1 MIVLLL
7 FVAVMT
13 PYEVAFLQDSGTVGA
28 LFCVNIFLDFLFCLR
43 MNPRAKW
50 AMWCLWRRDVGRPL
64 HSSCDKDVV
73 QAHHTS
79 NHLLVGHLAHRP
91 PQWYVPI
98 CGTSMRSCHSR
109 ATVRG

>member
-7 FVAVMT
+7 FAAVMT

-43 MNPRAKW
+43 MNPRAKCQMGDVVPLAFGRW
-50 AMWCLWRRDVGRPL
+50 RDVGRPL
-64 HSSCDKDVV
+64 HSCDKDVV

-79 NHLLVGHLAHRP
+79 NHFWLVILRTARRN
-91 PQWYVPI
+91 
-98 CGTSMRSCHSR
+98 GTSRSVAR
-109 ATVRG
+109 P